1 MADKK
6 ELREQFSKEWEKH
19 YKVPFLKEM
28 GFVRLKCE
36 KCGRFFWSLNPERK
50 SCADSSCSSFGFI
63 GKKTK
68 GYSYVETWRA
78 IERYFVRHGHKSIAR
93 YPVVARWRDD
103 LYFTNASIID
113 FQPYVV
119 SGELEPPANP
129 LVVPQPCLRFND
141 LQNVGATGQHY
152 SAFIMFGQHAFNSKK
167 TGLFYWKNEALE
179 HDFNYLTKVIG
190 VPKQELVFMED
201 VWAGGGT
208 FGPSMEY
215 LANGVELGNCV
226 FMQFRETNAGYEE
239 LKTKVIDMG
248 AGLERLAWYTNGTPT
263 SYDVVFK
270 DVLKKMFSDSGLRYD
285 SRKFALYAKLG
296 GALNIEE
303 GNLREKRS
311 QILKSIGLEEKD
323 FDESIRPVQALYACA
338 DHLKALLYAIT
349 DGMLPS
355 NSGGGYNLRIL
366 LRRVFSFNEEYDLKL
381 DVPGLLEKHAIALKS
396 LDPLLSAGVSSVVE
410 IISEEEQKNKELRAK
425 AGQIIANIVDKAA
438 KGDIIT
444 EKELIKLYESNGIAP
459 ELIEREASKKGLKI
473 EIPENFY
480 YLIAKKN
487 EKAISSEQKT
497 ALSREYPKTKELY
510 YKEPMLSNFKA
521 KVIGKEGNKLILDQ
535 TAFYGTSGGQAHD
548 LGKISG
554 VPVVCVEKI
563 NGITLHTVSE
573 PEKFR
578 IGNIVSATIDME
590 RRKQLMRHHTA
601 THLLN
606 ACCKKLLGM
615 HIWQAGAQKDVDKA
629 HLDVTHY
636 KRITKEQIKELEKMV
651 NALVL
656 ANIPV
661 RTFFMARN
669 KAEQKYGFTLYQG
682 GYVPGKELRIVEI
695 PGVDV
700 EACGG
705 THALRTS
712 EIGFFKIIK
721 RESVQDGIER
731 LTFVCGPEAL
741 KTVQE
746 KEAILEEAAAK
757 ISVQP
762 HELPKAVERFFSE
775 WKQLR
780 KKVDLMTERS
790 ASIIGRS
797 LISEKGP
804 IVKLFIDDTEK
815 KTLIEIGNYVMSKR
829 PDIALVLGSG
839 KDIVVFCGEKSN
851 KKATELLKE
860 VLATL
865 NGKGGGN
872 DRMAIG
878 TADGE
883 KIRAYF
889 STNR

>member
-6 ELREQFSKEWEKH
+6 ELRERFSKEWEKH
-19 YKVPFLKEM
+19 YKVPFLKEK
-28 GFVRLKCE
+28 GFSRQKCE
-36 KCGRFFWSLNPERK
+36 KCGRFFWSLNPGRK
-50 SCADSSCSSFGFI
+50 VCADSSCSSFGFI

-68 GYSYVETWRA
+68 GYGYVETWRE
-78 IERYFVRHGHKSIAR
+78 IERYFVKHGHKSIAR

-141 LQNVGATGQHY
+141 LQNVGTTGQHY

-190 VPKQELVFMED
+190 VPKEELVFMED

-215 LANGVELGNCV
+215 LAHGVELGNCV
-226 FMQFRETNAGYEE
+226 FMQFRETPSGWEE

-263 SYDVVFK
+263 SYDIVFK
-270 DVLKKMFSDSGLRYD
+270 DVLKKMFADSGLKYD
-285 SRKFALYAKLG
+285 AKKFALFSKLG
-296 GALNIEE
+296 GALNVEE
-303 GNLREKRS
+303 GNVREKRS

-323 FDESIRPVQALYACA
+323 FEESIRPVQALYACA

-366 LRRVFSFNEEYDLKL
+366 LRRVFSFNEEFDLKL
-381 DVPGLLEKHAIALKS
+381 DIAGILETHAVALKG
-396 LDPLLSAGVSSVVE
+396 LDPLLSSGVNSVIE
-410 IISEEEQKNKELRAK
+410 IVAEEEQKNKELRAK
-425 AGQIIANIVDKAA
+425 AGQIIASIVEKAS
-438 KGDIIT
+438 KG
-444 EKELIKLYESNGIAP
+444 EKIGESELIKLYESNGIAP
-459 ELIEREASKKGLKI
+459 ELIEKEASKKGVKL

-487 EKAISSEQKT
+487 EKAAMSEQKAT
-497 ALSREYPKTKELY
+497 LSKEYPKTKELY
-510 YKEPMLSNFKA
+510 YKDPLLSSFKA
-521 KVIGKEGNKLILDQ
+521 KVIGKEGNKIVLDQ

-548 LGKISG
+548 IGKING
-554 VPVVCVEKI
+554 VPVVSVEKLE
-563 NGITLHTVSE
+563 GITLHAVSE

-578 IGNIVSATIDME
+578 IGSSVTGVIDIE

-636 KRITKEQIKELEKMV
+636 KRIAKEQIRELEKMV

-656 ANIPV
+656 ADIPV
-661 RTFFMARN
+661 KTFFMPRN
-669 KAEQKYGFTLYQG
+669 EAEQKYGFTLYQG

-712 EIGFFKIIK
+712 DIGFFKIIK
-721 RESVQDGIER
+721 REGVQDGIER
-731 LTFVCGPEAL
+731 LTFVCGLEAL
-741 KTVQE
+741 KNVQE

-780 KKVDLMTERS
+780 KKVDLLTERN
-790 ASIIGRS
+790 AS
-797 LISEKGP
+797 LIGKSLLSEKGP
-804 IVKLFIDDTEK
+804 LVKLFIDDAEK
-815 KTLIEIGNYVMSKR
+815 KTLIEIGNYVMSNR
-829 PDIALVLGSG
+829 ADLALVIGSG
-839 KDIVVFCGEKSN
+839 SDFVVFCGDKSG
-851 KKATELLKE
+851 KKAKDLLSEILSK
-860 VLATL
+860 LQ
-865 NGKGGGN
+865 GKGGGN

-878 TADGE
+878 TADE
-883 KIRAYF
+883 NKIREYLA
-889 STNR
+889 NGG